1 MLTTWEIEQKYQ
13 VNDVAQFLARLDALG
28 FELHDSETN
37 HDVYFRHP
45 CRDLRATDEAF
56 RLRKIN
62 AEYCVTYKGPRR
74 PGPVKSRPEIELMVA
89 ADQADSWLLVLQQ
102 LGFVPLPAVIKRRHN
117 YYVPAADKSPWQAA
131 LHVTFDEVQSLGNFA
146 ELELLVELPATT
158 ATPAT
163 TSDEPQRADQP
174 ADHATPDGTAELD
187 SASQFILQMA
197 DQLGLVIPQPR
208 SYLSLLLEQLGI
220 S

>member
-1 MLTTWEIEQKYQ
+1 MRTTWEIEQKYQ
-13 VNDVAQFLARLDALG
+13 VHDVPQFLARLDALG
-28 FELHDSETN
+28 FKLRDSEIN
-37 HDVYFRHP
+37 HDIYFRHP

-89 ADQADSWLLVLQQ
+89 ADQADNWLQVLQQ
-102 LGFVPLPAVIKRRHN
+102 LGFVPLPAVVKRRHN
-117 YYVPAADKSPWQAA
+117 YCLPETSKSQWHAA
-131 LHVTFDEVQSLGNFA
+131 LHVTWDEVQSLGNFA
-146 ELELLVELPATT
+146 ELELLVEVPATAAGPT
-158 ATPAT
+158 TFSGEPLSTERPADQATP
-163 TSDEPQRADQP
+163 Q
-174 ADHATPDGTAELD
+174 GTAELD

-197 DQLGLVIPQPR
+197 DQLGLVVPQPR

-220 S
+220 N